1 MIALHVLL
9 IGNAAA
15 GRRDSVRVVMTVM
28 VMVAVLSFAVLA
40 VIAGAE
46 AGARHASLEALAVV
60 LLAARLP
67 AVAALEVM
75 LVLLTSVVEVWNWL
89 AVTTNDVIVR

>member
-1 MIALHVLL
+1 M
-9 IGNAAA
+9 
-15 GRRDSVRVVMTVM
+15 VV
-28 VMVAVLSFAVLA
+28 VAVLAFAVVA

-67 AVAALEVM
+67 TVAALEVM
-75 LVLLTSVVEVWNWL
+75 LLLLRGAIWYSFAVSNVV
-89 AVTTNDVIVR
+89 R